1 MTPTSAGKSEI
12 DLIGLVRQMEADN
25 VTNSILYSIICHLY
39 VSRLSDKSLR
49 TREGVKIM
57 V

>member
-25 VTNSILYSIICHLY
+25 VTNSTLYSIICHLY
-39 VSRLSDKSLR
+39 VSRLGDKSLR
-49 TREGVKIM
+49 TRKGLKNM